1 MLGLRIAIAVSFGAA
16 AWAQSGITLKGI
28 GAGAA
33 QGVDF
38 KARVQPL
45 TPGPWVQNFS
55 FGFDTKI
62 VNSYYLAHRYFY
74 DDAHNVFVGY
84 DLLLQPQPQP
94 DTFRASF
101 LELGMGAV
109 ELPSLGPGKPRAENP
124 GEWKKLEPAEY
135 PAPQIVHAG
144 DVIAIDVWVAP
155 DTRQRLIDN
164 VRIDSMLTDA
174 IAQAAQPQLQ
184 VRAGLVRSA
193 IAPAA
198 AVPARPAPTVAGPA
212 REFSTADAEMR
223 IAQFRISVN
232 GTPETPP
239 KSATASTGA
248 LVWFSLPNRGR
259 YVLSLAPHP
268 ALGFSQAGEIRG
280 GVATFTLDGAT
291 IQLECPT
298 AIAPGY
304 SAYNLYVMHDPQW
317 QPTAQ
322 AQRNFIQYGSVD
334 IEELAK
340 LMQN

>member
-1 MLGLRIAIAVSFGAA
+1 
-16 AWAQSGITLKGI
+16 
-28 GAGAA
+28 
-33 QGVDF
+33 
-38 KARVQPL
+38 
-45 TPGPWVQNFS
+45 
-55 FGFDTKI
+55 
-62 VNSYYLAHRYFY
+62 
-74 DDAHNVFVGY
+74 
-84 DLLLQPQPQP
+84 
-94 DTFRASF
+94 
-101 LELGMGAV
+101 MGAV
-109 ELPSLGPGKPRAENP
+109 ELPPLGPGKPRAENP

-144 DVIAIDVWVAP
+144 DVISIDVWLAP
-155 DTRQRLIDN
+155 DTRQRLIDSI
-164 VRIDSMLTDA
+164 RIDAMLTDA
-174 IAQAAQPQLQ
+174 IARAAQPQPPALQ
-184 VRAGLVRSA
+184 ARALIVRSA
-193 IAPAA
+193 ITPAA

-232 GTPETPP
+232 GTAEAPP
-239 KSATASTGA
+239 KGATASTGA

-259 YVLSLAPHP
+259 YVLSLAPHL
-268 ALGFSQAGEIRG
+268 ALGFSQAGEVRG

-291 IQLECPT
+291 IKLECPT

-322 AQRNFIQYGSVD
+322 AQRDFIQYGSVD